1 MNDLR
6 VRPRSRVLLTALADG
21 SGVLLDLD
29 TKFYFT
35 LNPSSVRLWRE
46 LERRGGATAAEL
58 GSYLTTHYEVD
69 LPTATSDAGTLLTE
83 LVQNGLADP
92 AVP

>member
-1 MNDLR
+1 MTLR
-6 VRPRSRVLLTALADG
+6 SVQPRSRVLLTALPDG

-35 LNPSSVRLWRE
+35 LNPSSVRLWKE
-46 LERRGGATAAEL
+46 LVARGMATADEL
-58 GSYLTTHYEVD
+58 GAHLTSHYVVD
-69 LPTATSDAGTLLTE
+69 REDAVRDAKAFLDE

-92 AVP
+92 AGA